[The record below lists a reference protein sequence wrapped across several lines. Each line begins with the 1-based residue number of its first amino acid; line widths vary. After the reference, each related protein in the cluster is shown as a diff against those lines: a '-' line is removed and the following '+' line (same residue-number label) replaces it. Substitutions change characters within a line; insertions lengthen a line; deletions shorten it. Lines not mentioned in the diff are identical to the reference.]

1 MTSEP
6 RTPLVAPK
14 PAGRPLGVG
23 GSPEPR
29 DPDAITGAGGR
40 PLVSTLVKLAIT
52 AALYAAVFYKTD
64 IGEIWARLQTVSP
77 GWVALGIVAYAG
89 GQCLSAW
96 RWWLLLR
103 PVQLR
108 APYSRMV
115 SFYFIGMFFNHFLP
129 TIVGGDAV
137 KAILLAR
144 ETGAPARSTMSVF
157 MERNVGLFA
166 LLTIATAAAF
176 VAPPVEV
183 RGFNLLQLTL
193 LVFAGFVAANIV
205 LASRPAYRLVDY
217 LVAMTPLARMRSRAA
232 SLYDALVPY
241 RDARWRGLVAAATA
255 QSFLFQAVVILV
267 VFLNAEALDVHPP
280 IASLAVFVPLISLAG
295 MLPISVNG
303 LGLREALYV
312 LLFGRI
318 GIASD
323 AAVSM
328 AVLYFAVTL
337 VASLPGGIVYALQRG
352 PRSLS
357 GRNS

>member
-1 MTSEP
+1 MSGP
-6 RTPLVAPK
+6 RIPEAP
-14 PAGRPLGVG
+14 
-23 GSPEPR
+23 S
-29 DPDAITGAGGR
+29 GGR
-40 PLVSTLVKLAIT
+40 RRALSTLVKLAIT
-52 AALYAAVFYKTD
+52 AALYVAVFYKTD
-64 IGEIWARLQTVSP
+64 IGEIWARLQTVRP

-103 PVQLR
+103 PVRLQ
-108 APYSRMV
+108 APYPRMV

-193 LVFAGFVAANIV
+193 IVFAGFVAANIV
-205 LASRPAYRLVDY
+205 LASRPAYRLVDH
-217 LVAMTPLARMRSRAA
+217 LVAMTPLARMRPRAA

-241 RDARWRGLVAAATA
+241 RDARWRGIVVAATA

-267 VFLNAEALDVHPP
+267 VFLNAEALDMHPP

-357 GRNS
+357 GRHS

>member
-1 MTSEP
+1 M
-6 RTPLVAPK
+6 
-14 PAGRPLGVG
+14 
-23 GSPEPR
+23 
-29 DPDAITGAGGR
+29 
-40 PLVSTLVKLAIT
+40 AIT
-52 AALYAAVFYKTD
+52 AALYVAVFYKTD
-64 IGEIWARLQTVSP
+64 ADKIWARLQAVDA
-77 GWVALGIVAYAG
+77 GWVAFGVLAYAA

-103 PVQLR
+103 PVQL
-108 APYSRMV
+108 AVPYTRMV
-115 SFYFIGMFFNHFLP
+115 AFYFIGMFFNHFLP

-137 KAILLAR
+137 KAVLLAR

-157 MERNVGLFA
+157 MERNAGLFA

-176 VAPPVEV
+176 FAPPVEV
-183 RGFNLLQLTL
+183 KGFNLLQLTL
-193 LVFAGFVAANIV
+193 LVFAAFIAANVV
-205 LASRPAYRLVDY
+205 LANRPAYRLVDS
-217 LVAMTPLARMRSRAA
+217 LVALTPLARTRSRAA

-241 RDARWRGLVAAATA
+241 RDARWRGVVAASVL

-280 IASLAVFVPLISLAG
+280 VASLAVFVPLISLAG

-303 LGLREALYV
+303 LGIREALYV

-318 GIASD
+318 GVASD

-337 VASLPGGIVYALQRG
+337 AASLPGGIVYALQRG
-352 PRSLS
+352 PRGLS
-357 GRNS
+357 EKTS